1 MSGLSRYLAVLRLL
15 GDERPHMTV
24 PEIAQALNT
33 PTSSVYRTVRELL
46 ADGFLEASVENKYR
60 LGPAIIEFDRRV
72 RLSDPLIRTGERFL
86 PQLAEQVRVP
96 CLVSLCRLYGETVM
110 CIADFHH
117 PAVDFVS
124 SYERGR
130 PMPLLRGATSKIIL
144 AYMPT
149 RKLQRLLRT
158 NLATEEEY
166 EAVKAELAA
175 LRRVDYCI
183 TRGEVDPGLL
193 GIAAPIHD
201 PNLGINASITVI
213 AKQSDLNGELAMQ
226 VLPFLVS
233 TAKIINDLM
242 SKSSIPG
249 L

>member
-1 MSGLSRYLAVLRLL
+1 
-15 GDERPHMTV
+15 
-24 PEIAQALNT
+24 
-33 PTSSVYRTVRELL
+33 
-46 ADGFLEASVENKYR
+46 
-60 LGPAIIEFDRRV
+60 
-72 RLSDPLIRTGERFL
+72 
-86 PQLAEQVRVP
+86 
-96 CLVSLCRLYGETVM
+96 
-110 CIADFHH
+110 
-117 PAVDFVS
+117 
-124 SYERGR
+124 
-130 PMPLLRGATSKIIL
+130 MPLLRGATSKIIL

-158 NLATEEEY
+158 HLATEEEY

-183 TRGEVDPGLL
+183 TRGEVDPRLI